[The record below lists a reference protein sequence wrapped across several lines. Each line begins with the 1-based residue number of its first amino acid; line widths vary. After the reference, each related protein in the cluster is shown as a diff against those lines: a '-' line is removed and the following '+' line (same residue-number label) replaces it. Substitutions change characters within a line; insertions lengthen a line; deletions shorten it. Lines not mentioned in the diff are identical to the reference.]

1 MFNQINKICDKLN
14 IRVVIFLLFPWV
26 VGVVLAFWF
35 GLGWFFLLEA
45 LHRCL
50 IAVPQVY
57 IPLLRRIVGVERAE
71 EEKRLLDQ
79 KNVRLFYIWRIVVA
93 AIWIIV
99 AVVVFFTVN
108 IRLVSLFQ

>member
-1 MFNQINKICDKLN
+1 MFNQINKIFDKFN
-14 IRVVIFLLFPWV
+14 IRVVIFLLFLWV

-57 IPLLRRIVGVERAE
+57 IPFLRRIVGVERADE
-71 EEKRLLDQ
+71 EERLLDQ
-79 KNVRLFYIWRIVVA
+79 KNVRSFYIWRIVVA
-93 AIWIIV
+93 AIWIILT
-99 AVVVFFTVN
+99 VVVFLTVN